1 MRGDR
6 TTAEAQL
13 ERILHILPAA
23 ARDGGRTVDQLAAEL
38 DVTPQQVLRDLGE
51 ATARSYYHPGG
62 TVEPF
67 TIFVT
72 RRRVHVQV
80 DDDFNRPS
88 RLNGRELLA
97 LALGLRALAAESDGG
112 RRSEIEQ
119 LTRRLEAALAAPDV
133 TVPADD
139 AASRGASSQL
149 YEDGVDYEAGD
160 VTLDL
165 GDDAF
170 RGIFA
175 DAVQRRVLCTI
186 LYMKQNDR
194 TLEQRRIAAYRLVY
208 ADGHWYVAAY
218 DVDRGGLRFFRMDR
232 VLQAELGNEPAPPQ
246 PDHYD
251 DWIASAPFRASDEIE
266 VTVRYDRTVA
276 PWLLESVPCEVA
288 DDGSVLVRHRVADA
302 AWLARHVLRFGGA
315 AVVQAPRQAAQWV
328 AEAAGRLVG

>member
-1 MRGDR
+1 MPGER

-23 ARDGGRTVDQLAAEL
+23 ARDNGRTLDQLAAEL

-67 TIFVT
+67 AIFVT

-80 DDDFNRPS
+80 DGDFIRPS

-97 LALGLRALAAESDGG
+97 LALGLRALAAEADGS
-112 RRSEIEQ
+112 RRTEIEQ
-119 LTRRLEAALAAPDV
+119 LTQRLEAGLAAPDV

-139 AASRGASSQL
+139 AASHGASTQL
-149 YEDGVDYEAGD
+149 HSDGVEYEADD
-160 VTLDL
+160 VTLEL

-186 LYMKQNDR
+186 QYIKRNNR
-194 TLEQRRIAAYRLVY
+194 TLEHRRIAAYRLVY
-208 ADGHWYVAAY
+208 ADGYWYVAAY

-232 VLQAELGNEPAPPQ
+232 VLQAELGNEPAPPP

-251 DWIASAPFRASDEIE
+251 DWIASAPFRATDEIE
-266 VTVRYDRTVA
+266 VTIRYNTAVA
-276 PWLLESVPCEVA
+276 PWLIERVPCEVA
-288 DDGSVLVRHRVADA
+288 DDGSVIVRHRVADA

-315 AVVQAPRQAAQWV
+315 AVVQAPREAAQWV
-328 AEAAGRLVG
+328 ADAAGRLVG